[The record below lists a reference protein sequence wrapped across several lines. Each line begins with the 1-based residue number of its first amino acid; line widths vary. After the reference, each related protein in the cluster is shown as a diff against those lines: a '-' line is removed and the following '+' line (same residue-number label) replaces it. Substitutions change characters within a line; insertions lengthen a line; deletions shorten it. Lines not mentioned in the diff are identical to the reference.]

1 MKTRIYD
8 DGGCVKLC
16 NKPFYEMTLSELSSE
31 IMVHRWH
38 ASKIHNA
45 RELTKRRKWWLEEN
59 KPIQDMD
66 EINRMYENGEI
77 SKLRRAQLMGIR
89 SNAIKYRM
97 RVEDYLKYADNVVYE
112 QRAIIAY
119 LEELI
124 AERQSQKASRKNL
137 GKKGYDPRKNI
148 SVNNLP
154 KPTKQNA
161 QRTWR
166 TRQAVKDMPK
176 LKKSKARWKAYQKL
190 DNNANKVMERLQAIT
205 TWDGSKI
212 KLIAKDRGFFTDIAL
227 TAAVADALNV
237 SLHGA
242 TTMLDNGKFTWGQI
256 LILGSLFEMTP
267 KEFCDVFLSGYF
279 TEVADG
285 VYHAHVEN
293 INEFLDEPYKARVK
307 KDEEGVQAE
316 VQTVSD

>member
-1 MKTRIYD
+1 M
-8 DGGCVKLC
+8 KLC
-16 NKPFYEMTLSELSSE
+16 NKPFHEMTLSELSAE

-38 ASKIHNA
+38 SSKIEQA
-45 RELTKRRKWWLEEN
+45 RGRLERKKWWLEQN
-59 KPIQDMD
+59 KPIQELE
-66 EINRMYENGEI
+66 EINRMYEDGEI
-77 SKLRRAQLMGIR
+77 SQLRKAQLMGIR
-89 SNAIKYRM
+89 VNAIKYRM
-97 RVEDYLKYADNVVYE
+97 RVLDEIEYAEKVMYD
-112 QRAIIAY
+112 QRAIVSY

-124 AERQSQKASRKNL
+124 AERQSQRAERK
-137 GKKGYDPRKNI
+137 GYKGRNSYDPRKNI

-154 KPTKQNA
+154 KPTPQNA

-166 TRQAVKDMPK
+166 TRQEVKDMPK
-176 LKKSKARWKAYQKL
+176 LKRSRARWKAYQNL
-190 DNNANKVMERLQAIT
+190 DNNANKVMERLQSIT

-212 KLIAKDRGFFTDIAL
+212 RQIAKDRGYYTDIAL

-307 KDEEGVQAE
+307 KDDEGVQAE